1 MTGYYAGTVGLSW
14 DFVGKWR
21 LSVAVAPALT
31 GATQRGHVVQFYA
44 RDWELAAGAGQY
56 LADALAG
63 GGAVVVVATLAHRQM
78 FESYLAGLD
87 ADVTAPQAD
96 GRYQAI
102 DAAALL
108 HRFTV
113 TGEVDPVSF
122 EAEVGQVI
130 KAAGAGGRPVRVYG
144 EMVALL
150 WEAGQLNAALE
161 VENLWNGLARDIP
174 FGLYCGYPET
184 PATGPASQRAALAE
198 VCRLHAAVVGTPAVT
213 ARPARAPGRS
223 RGTRSFPLDRDAPRQ
238 ARHFALDLLRNWR
251 LEQRCGVNL
260 ACDVAIVVSELA
272 TNAVRHA
279 RSGFTVSLMLG
290 PEAIQIRIEDARPV
304 AGSHGDPP
312 LPVSPDH
319 GLGLVDAVSARWGVQ
334 PADGGKTVWAELPLT

>member
-1 MTGYYAGTVGLSW
+1 MT
-14 DFVGKWR
+14 
-21 LSVAVAPALT
+21 VAPGLA
-31 GATQRGHVVQFYA
+31 GATQRGHVVQFYR

-56 LADALAG
+56 LADALG
-63 GGAVVVVATLAHRQM
+63 GGCAVVVVATPAHRHM
-78 FESYLAGLD
+78 FESYLAGV
-87 ADVTAPQAD
+87 DVDVAAAQAD

-108 HRFTV
+108 DRFAV

-130 KAAGAGGRPVRVYG
+130 RAAGTAGWPVRVYG

-150 WEAGQLNAALE
+150 WESGQINAALE
-161 VENLWNGLARDIP
+161 LENLWNGLARDIP
-174 FGLYCGYPET
+174 FGLYCSYPEA
-184 PATGPASQRAALAE
+184 PVTGPDQRAALAE
-198 VCRLHAAVVGTPAVT
+198 VCRLHAAVVGTPPTT
-213 ARPARAPGRS
+213 ARPDRTAPAAARS
-223 RGTRSFPLDRDAPRQ
+223 RATRSFPLDRHAPRQ
-238 ARHFALDLLRNWR
+238 ARHFVLDLLRGWR
-251 LEQRCGVNL
+251 LEPRCGVNL
-260 ACDVAIVVSELA
+260 ASDVAIVVSELA

-279 RSGFTVSLMLG
+279 RSGFTVSLMLAAD
-290 PEAIQIRIEDARPV
+290 AIQIRVEDARPL

-319 GLGLVDAVSARWGVQ
+319 GLGLVDAVADRWGVE

>member
-1 MTGYYAGTVGLSW
+1 MT
-14 DFVGKWR
+14 
-21 LSVAVAPALT
+21 VAPGLA

-44 RDWELAAGAGQY
+44 GDWELAAGAGQY
-56 LADALAG
+56 LADALAEG
-63 GGAVVVVATLAHRQM
+63 CAVVVVASPAHRQM

-87 ADVTAPQAD
+87 TDIAAAQAD

-102 DAAALL
+102 DAAVLL
-108 HRFTV
+108 HRFV
-113 TGEVDPVSF
+113 VAGKVDPASF
-122 EAEVGQVI
+122 EAEVGLVI
-130 KAAGAGGRPVRVYG
+130 KAAGVAGRPVRVYG

-161 VENLWNGLARDIP
+161 LESLWNDLARDVL
-174 FGLYCGYPET
+174 FGLYCGYPEV
-184 PATGPASQRAALAE
+184 PGTGPAGQRAALAE
-198 VCRLHAAVVGTPAVT
+198 ICGLHAAVVGAPAVT
-213 ARPARAPGRS
+213 ARPARPARALNRS
-223 RGTRSFPLDRDAPRQ
+223 RGTRSFALDRDAPRQ
-238 ARHFALDLLRNWR
+238 ARHFALDLLRGWR

-260 ACDVAIVVSELA
+260 ASDVAIVVSELA

-290 PEAIQIRIEDARPV
+290 ADAVQIRIEDARPL
-304 AGSHGDPP
+304 ASSHGDPP

-319 GLGLVDAVSARWGVQ
+319 GLGLVDAVSAHWGVQ